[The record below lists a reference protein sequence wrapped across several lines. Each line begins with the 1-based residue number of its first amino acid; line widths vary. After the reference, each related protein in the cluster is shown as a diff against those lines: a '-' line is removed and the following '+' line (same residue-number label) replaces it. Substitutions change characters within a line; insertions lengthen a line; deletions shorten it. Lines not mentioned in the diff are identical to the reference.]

1 VFSVHLPLIGVKNL
15 LLPDIADSAV
25 LHRWVASSLTLL
37 AMTRTTRTC
46 RKIRAKRSNFFSV

>member
-1 VFSVHLPLIGVKNL
+1 MFGVHLPLIGVKNL

-37 AMTRTTRTC
+37 AMTTGDLHLPQEPRE
-46 RKIRAKRSNFFSV
+46 AQQFFSM